1 MTGDWPP
8 HDPNQLGAAKAAEI
22 VVTAQA
28 ATVSEEKKSRFGI
41 DAHEETA
48 ETDSFI
54 AWATANRQA
63 EIADLNTFTTALY
76 TVSTAS
82 VDRSRTAAELVQ
94 KASAA
99 IAVLYTG
106 AITLA
111 FSVTDNP
118 LPARGALTPIFL
130 GLAVVLS
137 TAYVA
142 YIGPKQGY
150 SPGPQPTVGL
160 EPKAFERLNAFIAF
174 THKIATRRSG
184 ALRAS
189 VVALG
194 VGLVFIAAPFIALGT
209 PEGKDY
215 TDLDESLQWAS
226 IEPGAPDPVLSAQ
239 AAELA
244 SARKDATSAAVDR
257 TGDLIVL
264 LGGLLVGGLLVGFLP
279 GAFKDQE
286 S

>member
-1 MTGDWPP
+1 MIGDWPA
-8 HDPNQLGAAKAAEI
+8 HDPEKLGAAKAAEI

-28 ATVSEEKKSRFGI
+28 ADVGEKEKSRYAT
-41 DAHEETA
+41 DAHEKAA
-48 ETDSFI
+48 ETESFI

-76 TVSTAS
+76 TVSAAS
-82 VDRSRTAAELVQ
+82 VDRSRAATELVQ

-150 SPGPQPTVGL
+150 SPGPEPTVGL
-160 EPKAFERLNAFIAF
+160 EPKAFKRLNAYIAF
-174 THKIATRRSG
+174 THRIATRRSG

-189 VVALG
+189 VIALG
-194 VGLVFIAAPFIALGT
+194 IGLVCIAAPFIILGT
-209 PEGKDY
+209 AEGKDFAE
-215 TDLDESLQWAS
+215 LDNSLQWSS
-226 IEPGAPDPVLSAQ
+226 IKPGAPEPVLTAQ

-244 SARKDATSAAVDR
+244 AARKDATSAAVDR
-257 TGDLIVL
+257 TGDFIVL
-264 LGGLLVGGLLVGFLP
+264 IGGLIVGGLLVGFLP
-279 GAFKDQE
+279 KVFKDQE
-286 S
+286 A

>member
-1 MTGDWPP
+1 MTGSWPA
-8 HDPNQLGAAKAAEI
+8 HDPSELEAAKAAEI

-28 ATVSEEKKSRFGI
+28 ADVGEARKSRYAT

-63 EIADLNTFTTALY
+63 EITDLNNFTTALY

-82 VDRSRTAAELVQ
+82 VDRSRAAAELVQ

-99 IAVLYTG
+99 IAALYTG

-150 SPGPQPTVGL
+150 SPGPEPTVGL
-160 EPKAFERLNAFIAF
+160 EPKAFERLNAFLAF
-174 THKIATRRSG
+174 THRIATRRSG

-189 VVALG
+189 VIALG
-194 VGLVFIAAPFIALGT
+194 VGLVYIAAPFIALGT
-209 PEGKDY
+209 PEGKDFA
-215 TDLDESLQWAS
+215 DLDHSLQWAS
-226 IEPGAPDPVLSAQ
+226 IDSGAPDPLLTAQ

-244 SARKDATSAAVDR
+244 AARNAATSTAIDR
-257 TGDLIVL
+257 TGDFIVL
-264 LGGLLVGGLLVGFLP
+264 IAGLIVGGLLVGFLP
-279 GAFKDQE
+279 RAFKDQE